1 MKSIKEKAEEYG
13 YTNWQSDEYHDGA
26 SEGLEFDPIG
36 HTQKT
41 FEAGANY
48 VLDKIEEFMKHNL
61 VHSGNLKRLIEQLK
75 EKSFKYVD
83 GEFKGINL

>member
-1 MKSIKEKAEEYG
+1 MKSIKEKSEEYG

-48 VLDKIEEFMKHNL
+48 VLEQISQALYVMLMDIHHGNCRFCKERRLKELEEL
-61 VHSGNLKRLIEQLK
+61 VKLK
-75 EKSFKYVD
+75 EK
-83 GEFKGINL
+83 

>member
-48 VLDKIEEFMKHNL
+48 VLDEVECILEDNKLQDCEEKCNELIAL
-61 VHSGNLKRLIEQLK
+61 VEQLK
-75 EKSFKYVD
+75 K
-83 GEFKGINL
+83 